1 MDTPYKVKL
10 EAFNGPLD
18 LLLFLVTKEE
28 VDLYDIPLARIVDQ
42 YMEYLDAMRAQ
53 KMEVTGDFIVMAST
67 LMLIK
72 SRMLLPTEEIDLEEE
87 IDPRDELIQQLLD
100 YKKYKTLSRELDGR
114 RIDRA
119 LKTGRPKTVDQAAEE
134 EVPLEEV
141 SLWDLVKAFSK
152 VLEDTGRTW
161 GSTIIHSEKPI
172 STYISNILETLRT
185 KSKVSFVQLFAD
197 SRSREEVLGH
207 FIGIL
212 ELTRLSVIKITQ
224 NAPGGEIQI
233 GLIVSREKLEAFRA
247 RDPEAVL
254 LDQAPEEAEPLW
266 RESMAPADEKEALE
280 PFAAPFPRMK
290 PSRKAMYFSKRA
302 FEKKIEAARTK
313 AEAARDAVR
322 ASEQIL

>member
-10 EAFNGPLD
+10 EAFNGPMD

-28 VDLYDIPLARIVDQ
+28 VDLYDIPIARIVDQ

-114 RIDRA
+114 RIEQA
-119 LKTGRPKTVDQAAEE
+119 LKTGRPRTIDQAAEE
-134 EVPLEEV
+134 EVPLEDV

-185 KSKVSFVQLFAD
+185 RSKVSFVDLFAE
-197 SRSREEVLGH
+197 SRTREEVLGH

-224 NAPGGEIQI
+224 DAPGGEIRI
-233 GLIVSREKLEAFRA
+233 GLIVSRAKLEAFRA
-247 RDPEAVL
+247 RDPEAIL
-254 LDQAPEEAEPLW
+254 LDQAAPEAEPLW
-266 RESMAPADEKEALE
+266 RESMATAESKEGLE
-280 PFAAPFPRMK
+280 PYLAPFPRMR
-290 PSRKAMYFSKRA
+290 PSRKAMYFSRREL
-302 FEKKIEAARTK
+302 EKKAESALAR
-313 AEAARDAVR
+313 AEAARDAIR

>member
-1 MDTPYKVKL
+1 METPYKVKL
-10 EAFNGPLD
+10 EAFNGPMD
-18 LLLFLVTKEE
+18 LLLHLVTKEE

-53 KMEVTGDFIVMAST
+53 NMEVTGDFIVMAST

-100 YKKYKTLSRELDGR
+100 YKKYKTLSRELNSR
-114 RIDRA
+114 RMDQA
-119 LKTGRPKTVDQAAEE
+119 LREGRPRTIDQAAEE

-161 GSTIIHSEKPI
+161 GSTIIHSDKPI
-172 STYISNILETLRT
+172 STYISNILDFLRT
-185 KSKVSFVQLFAD
+185 KNDVTFVELF
-197 SRSREEVLGH
+197 SESQTREDALGN

-212 ELTRLSVIKITQ
+212 ELTRLSVIKIAQ
-224 NAPGGEIQI
+224 AEVNGEIRI
-233 GLIVSREKLEAFRA
+233 SLIVSRSKLEAFRA

-254 LDQAPEEAEPLW
+254 LDEAGTEAETFW
-266 RESMAPADEKEALE
+266 RESMASTDKKESLDAYV
-280 PFAAPFPRMK
+280 APFPRVR
-290 PSRKAMYFSKRA
+290 PSRKAMYFSKRE
-302 FEKKIEAARTK
+302 FEKKAEAARAQ
-313 AEAARDAVR
+313 AEAARDAIR
-322 ASEQIL
+322 ASEQII